1 MVNRRSTEHCHNC
14 NLFTVKRRHC
24 EEEWIKWT
32 IATPSPRPPPT
43 IATMMME
50 DKNQRSEWKKKTNY
64 VWYTSLSLLKAW
76 LLSRCAISFGRVYI
90 SWATVCTSIFRFFFS
105 SFLLLHFDVCSQSHG
120 NGTKAY
126 RPMERRRYGK
136 VLAPSPPP
144 PASHQIHSV
153 GVCEWQ
159 QSNRNGRVLLHIGVN
174 NTKMRERNQIRV
186 WLLLCSGRRTL
197 FNSST
202 AGSH

>member
-1 MVNRRSTEHCHNC
+1 MEEENELCLIYFSFSIKSMTLIAVR
-14 NLFTVKRRHC
+14 NLF
-24 EEEWIKWT
+24 
-32 IATPSPRPPPT
+32 
-43 IATMMME
+43 
-50 DKNQRSEWKKKTNY
+50 RSGVY
-64 VWYTSLSLLKAW
+64 FMSYSLHKY
-76 LLSRCAISFGRVYI
+76 FP
-90 SWATVCTSIFRFFFS
+90 FFFS